1 MNTNDTR
8 PPGGRKGRGGRRR
21 PNYRDQQQPRTSREE
36 PPKKVSFWQRFL
48 ALFSRAPKA
57 PAQSRRGPER
67 EHPSADRRRTGPPER
82 VDVTSPKLYVGNL
95 NYETT
100 EEDLHNLFNGVGQV
114 QNAEIATHRDTERSR
129 GFGFVTMMTV
139 DEAIRAVETLHDKA
153 FMGRKLVVNGSR
165 SEPSRSPRE

>member
-8 PPGGRKGRGGRRR
+8 QPGGRKGRGGRRR
-21 PNYRDQQQPRTSREE
+21 PAYRDQQPPRTTRTE
-36 PPKKVSFWQRFL
+36 PPKKISFWQRFL
-48 ALFSRAPKA
+48 ALFSRSPKA
-57 PAQSRRGPER
+57 KTQSRSAER
-67 EHPSADRRRTGPPER
+67 QQPSADRRRTGPPER
-82 VDVTSPKLYVGNL
+82 VEVTSPKLYVGNL

-100 EEDLHNLFNGVGQV
+100 EEDLQNLFNGVGQV

-129 GFGFVTMMTV
+129 GFGFVTMLTV

-153 FMGRKLVVNGSR
+153 FMGRKLVVSGSR